1 MASKNFSG
9 YQNIHIS
16 PDNYN
21 NYLSQ
26 FATHQNC
33 LKGRALAIIKDFNT
47 DLVLRWILVA
57 TLQYSDTRGVINNVL
72 VEDKKT
78 EVEQCTI
85 NSKTKSILKQ
95 TVG

>member
-1 MASKNFSG
+1 
-9 YQNIHIS
+9 
-16 PDNYN
+16 
-21 NYLSQ
+21 
-26 FATHQNC
+26 
-33 LKGRALAIIKDFNT
+33 
-47 DLVLRWILVA
+47 LVA